1 MRLAVSP
8 ISFIFQF
15 TPLCERLRLYHFP
28 CGSLQIISI
37 HASLREA
44 TVVSLYLVSVVS
56 ISIHASLREA
66 TDRSYTFQ
74 PGTGYF
80 NSRLSARGY
89 CHTHSS
95 FNSYFYFNSRLSARG
110 YLMQRYRSKNFVIS
124 IHASLRE
131 ATLPADLLQRCSAIS
146 IHASLREAT
155 EPAGS
160 WYPLPAYFNSRL
172 SARGYVVTHIPRLT
186 HTFISIHASLR
197 EATADLICVFRFFS
211 FQFTP
216 LCERLRLLAAFWLV
230 RVDFNSRLS
239 ARGY

>member
-110 YLMQRYRSKNFVIS
+110 YCGS
-124 IHASLRE
+124 
-131 ATLPADLLQRCSAIS
+131 DLCFQV
-146 IHASLREAT
+146 
-155 EPAGS
+155 
-160 WYPLPAYFNSRL
+160 F
-172 SARGYVVTHIPRLT
+172 
-186 HTFISIHASLR
+186 FISIHASLR
-197 EATADLICVFRFFS
+197 EATPVGSILACPSR

-216 LCERLRLLAAFWLV
+216 LCERLLTSLATFRSLYLFQFTPLCERLQQKQTIY
-230 RVDFNSRLS
+230 SCIS
-239 ARGY
+239 A

>member
-66 TDRSYTFQ
+66 T
-74 PGTGYF
+74 
-80 NSRLSARGY
+80 
-89 CHTHSS
+89 
-95 FNSYFYFNSRLSARG
+95 
-110 YLMQRYRSKNFVIS
+110 
-124 IHASLRE
+124 
-131 ATLPADLLQRCSAIS
+131 
-146 IHASLREAT
+146 
-155 EPAGS
+155 
-160 WYPLPAYFNSRL
+160 
-172 SARGYVVTHIPRLT
+172 VTHIPRLT

-197 EATADLICVFRFFS
+197 EAT
-211 FQFTP
+211 
-216 LCERLRLLAAFWLV
+216 
-230 RVDFNSRLS
+230 
-239 ARGY
+239 

>member
-1 MRLAVSP
+1 
-8 ISFIFQF
+8 
-15 TPLCERLRLYHFP
+15 
-28 CGSLQIISI
+28 
-37 HASLREA
+37 
-44 TVVSLYLVSVVS
+44 
-56 ISIHASLREA
+56 
-66 TDRSYTFQ
+66 
-74 PGTGYF
+74 
-80 NSRLSARGY
+80 
-89 CHTHSS
+89 
-95 FNSYFYFNSRLSARG
+95 
-110 YLMQRYRSKNFVIS
+110 MQRYRSKNFVIS

>member
-1 MRLAVSP
+1 M
-8 ISFIFQF
+8 
-15 TPLCERLRLYHFP
+15 
-28 CGSLQIISI
+28 
-37 HASLREA
+37 
-44 TVVSLYLVSVVS
+44 VSLYLVSVVS

-239 ARGY
+239 ARGYYTAVCCTCT